1 MSNKTGL
8 PLGCP
13 VFDATPRWNDNTT
26 TKHDAGP
33 VDCPLQ
39 EYAPEGEP
47 LHAIVEE
54 YADSQDAWL
63 EFFLPGLE
71 HMLAN
76 NAGQLDEA
84 PSGWWG
90 AVCERGS
97 HGMVCNPSEI

>member
-1 MSNKTGL
+1 M
-8 PLGCP
+8 
-13 VFDATPRWNDNTT
+13 TPRWNDNTT
-26 TKHDAGP
+26 NKHYAGP

-47 LHAIVEE
+47 LHAIIEE

-71 HMLAN
+71 RLLSN
-76 NAGQLDEA
+76 NAGQLEKA

-90 AVCERGS
+90 ATCERGA
-97 HGMVCNPSEI
+97 HGVVCAPAQS